1 MSSMTFG
8 KRVQV
13 ASTQPLGTLGWALA
27 GAALVGF
34 IVQRLIAG

>member
-13 ASTQPLGTLGWALA
+13 AAAQPLGTLGWALM

-34 IVQRLIAG
+34 VIQRLITG